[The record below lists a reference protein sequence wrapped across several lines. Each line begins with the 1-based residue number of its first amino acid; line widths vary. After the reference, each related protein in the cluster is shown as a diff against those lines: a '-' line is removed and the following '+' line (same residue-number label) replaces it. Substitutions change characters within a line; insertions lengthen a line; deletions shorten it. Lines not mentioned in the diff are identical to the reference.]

1 MALFCVKL
9 GNVPRQHEINQLAS
23 PAALHAAAQT
33 RMHALRA
40 SYIVQI
46 PYQPD
51 LSIGSMVLIVG
62 NETYWGTIIGLE
74 HIINPPLT
82 ITRLECRGGPTCP
95 PM

>member
-51 LSIGSMVLIVG
+51 LSIGSTVIIAGKESYRGKIV
-62 NETYWGTIIGLE
+62 GLE
-74 HIINPPLT
+74 HIINPPLI
-82 ITRLECRGGPTCP
+82 ITRLECRGGPACP